1 MTDKTDPVKDFELI
15 EQAKD
20 QKKKKASS
28 EVSAGKIIDRE
39 RPDLPPEPEKTADAE
54 AVAME
59 KTPVK
64 AKKAAAKARKT
75 RVDKHGQRRKAK
87 GLRKHARRVKAEARK
102 TVSRHTPQVE

>member
-39 RPDLPPEPEKTADAE
+39 RPDLPPEPEKN
-54 AVAME
+54 
-59 KTPVK
+59 
-64 AKKAAAKARKT
+64 
-75 RVDKHGQRRKAK
+75 G
-87 GLRKHARRVKAEARK
+87 
-102 TVSRHTPQVE
+102 